1 MPLNNTGSTSHP
13 FLENLQVLK
22 GILEYLWVLFITNLP
37 ASHLQQASMTMMM
50 MMRTWMKILAKEGS
64 VPVNI
69 PTLGQGSLH

>member
-1 MPLNNTGSTSHP
+1 MPLNNTATTSRP
-13 FLENLQVLK
+13 ILKSFRVLK

-37 ASHLQQASMTMMM
+37 ASQQELMTMMM
-50 MMRTWMKILAKEGS
+50 MMMMTTSMKILAKEAS